1 LGTRRGFSPE
11 VSDAYAKTLA
21 GLGEP
26 QRVSFFGTEEPGD
39 DVVHR
44 CEFAFA
50 AKTLTAQPGV
60 TADDKISAF
69 GITLKP

>member
-1 LGTRRGFSPE
+1 M
-11 VSDAYAKTLA
+11 A
-21 GLGEP
+21 GLDEP
-26 QRVSFFGTEEPGD
+26 QQVSFVGTEEPRD

-50 AKTLTAQPGV
+50 AKTLAAQPGV